1 MMIKDSNVILFNDGQ
16 FPQIRVTVR
25 KGEERLFDIDD
36 RRKTMKQVQ
45 AILEDADG
53 ADKDEAILA
62 VVLGEK
68 AANEILESDISMKDF
83 NFLVKQIMAIIT
95 GETVEQLEANAKN
108 A

>member
-45 AILEDADG
+45 AILETES
-53 ADKDEAILA
+53 ADKDEEILA

-68 AANEILESDISMKDF
+68 AAKEIIESDISMKDF
-83 NFLVKQIMAIIT
+83 NSLVKQIMAIIT

>member
-1 MMIKDSNVILFNDGQ
+1 MIKDSNVILFNDGQ

-45 AILEDADG
+45 AILETES
-53 ADKDEAILA
+53 ADKDEEILA

-68 AANEILESDISMKDF
+68 AAKEIIESDISMKDF
-83 NFLVKQIMAIIT
+83 NSLVKQIMAIIT